1 MTKEKRDLKCE
12 KKLRLEMNL
21 KTICLL
27 SDVNKFIKCGPRI
40 DDELFSLNK
49 TIFSQRWF
57 ILKIIL

>member
-1 MTKEKRDLKCE
+1 MTKEKRDLKRE

-21 KTICLL
+21 KTICLQ
-27 SDVNKFIKCGPRI
+27 SDVNKFIMCGPRI

-49 TIFSQRWF
+49 TNFSQRWF

>member
-1 MTKEKRDLKCE
+1 MTKEKQDLKRE

-21 KTICLL
+21 KTICLQ